1 MHTAMLWLGLG
12 ILFLLFGGARLLPWW
27 TRSDAVL
34 ALVFALVIFGGAGA
48 RTNVPL
54 LTRPGFLLLG
64 EASYAMYILHI
75 PMRFW
80 WKIGREAIGIGLP
93 NRLDLALYFCVVV
106 AVSILVFRHV
116 ETPLRRRIG
125 KQKPP
130 VMPGVVV

>member
-1 MHTAMLWLGLG
+1 M
-12 ILFLLFGGARLLPWW
+12 
-27 TRSDAVL
+27 L
-34 ALVFALVIFGGAGA
+34 ALVFALLIFGGAGA
-48 RTNVPL
+48 GTSVPL

-116 ETPLRRRIG
+116 ETPLRRRFG
-125 KQKPP
+125 NQKT
-130 VMPGVVV
+130 PGDAGGRRVIRSEAT

>member
-1 MHTAMLWLGLG
+1 M
-12 ILFLLFGGARLLPWW
+12 
-27 TRSDAVL
+27 L

-75 PMRFW
+75 PIRFW
-80 WKIGREAIGIGLP
+80 WEIGREAIGIELP
-93 NRLDLALYFCVVV
+93 NWLDFALYFCAVV